1 GRKRLMIDFEGISEF
16 IKGIE
21 LTNIKQV
28 DMGEVDEVLDIALE
42 AKGLSLQQVAV
53 LLSDLAEEQES
64 RLYNAALE
72 IKKRIYGNRLV
83 MFAPLYVTNECTNGC
98 LYCGFSKDNNQL
110 ERKTL
115 SIEETINEI
124 RSLEAEGHKRI
135 LLVAGEHPKYSNVQK
150 VSEYIKSIYEQ
161 TGIRRINVNMA
172 PLEIEEFQILK
183 KAGIG
188 TYQLFQETYHPK
200 VYSEM
205 HPYGKKADYNYRLY
219 GPTRAIT
226 AGIDDVGIGALLGLF
241 DYRFELLALLQHAN
255 SLEKDTG
262 VGPHTISI
270 PRLKPAEGASFKYT
284 RYPITDQQ
292 FKKVVSILRLAVPYT
307 GIILSTREKP
317 ELRDELLNL
326 GISQLSAG
334 SSTSPGG
341 YAQKVTHS
349 AQFEVDDHRTLNE
362 MLKSICSTGM
372 LPSFCTACYRRNR
385 TGHDFMDLAKTG
397 EIKEFCQVNAILTFK
412 EHLLDYGDKQL
423 KEIAAKV
430 LQEEISRI
438 RDKKLRA
445 LAKQKLSLTE
455 QGLRDQHI

>member
-1 GRKRLMIDFEGISEF
+1 MIDLEGIYRI
-16 IKGIE
+16 IKDVERANIGLVNIE
-21 LTNIKQV
+21 KVN
-28 DMGEVDEVLDIALE
+28 EVLEIALE
-42 AKGLSLQQVAV
+42 AKGLTLEQVAV
-53 LLSDLAEEQES
+53 LLSDLNEDQEAK
-64 RLYNAALE
+64 LHKAALE

-83 MFAPLYVTNECTNGC
+83 MFAPLYISNECINGC
-98 LYCGFSKDNNQL
+98 LYCGFSKENKQL

-115 SIEETINEI
+115 SIEETVKEI
-124 RSLEAEGHKRI
+124 RLLEAEGHKRI
-135 LLVAGEHPKYSNVQK
+135 LLVAGEHPKYSNVHK
-150 VSEYIKSIYEQ
+150 VSQYIESIYEQ

-172 PLEIEEFQILK
+172 PLEIEEFKTLK

-205 HPYGKKADYNYRLY
+205 HPIGKKADYNYRLF
-219 GPTRAIT
+219 GPLRAIK
-226 AGIDDVGIGALLGLF
+226 AGIVDVGIGALLGLF

-255 SLEKDTG
+255 HLEKETG

-270 PRLKPAEGASFKYT
+270 PRLKPAEGASLKYPK
-284 RYPITDQQ
+284 YPITDQQ

-362 MLKSICSTGM
+362 MLKSICTAGM

-412 EHLLDYGDKQL
+412 EHLLDYGDTEL
-423 KEIAAKV
+423 KEIATKV
-430 LQEEISRI
+430 LREEISRI
-438 RDKKLRA
+438 RDEKLRVVA
-445 LAKQKLSLTE
+445 ERKLSQTE
-455 QGLRDQHI
+455 HGLRDQHI